1 MFPICLFL
9 KTGGY
14 AVNKDTVNESTDR
27 ESFEN
32 RRPFVLRQGARR
44 MAASTEACA
53 TCPRQGVCRGWRGP
67 LRRNCG
73 RRKGIPAGFCMA
85 YFLHYFAV
93 YSVSDRGV
101 VTRAGESD
109 NVLCRKSVVPVLT
122 ALLFPN
128 GATMATV
135 LRASMERYAAKN
147 AHLFA
152 SGAEAGGE
160 DATR

>member
-1 MFPICLFL
+1 M
-9 KTGGY
+9 
-14 AVNKDTVNESTDR
+14 S
-27 ESFEN
+27 
-32 RRPFVLRQGARR
+32 
-44 MAASTEACA
+44 
-53 TCPRQGVCRGWRGP
+53 
-67 LRRNCG
+67 
-73 RRKGIPAGFCMA
+73 FCMA
-85 YFLHYFAV
+85 YFLHYFTV

-101 VTRAGESD
+101 VTWAGESD
-109 NVLCRKSVVPVLT
+109 NVLCRKSVVPALT